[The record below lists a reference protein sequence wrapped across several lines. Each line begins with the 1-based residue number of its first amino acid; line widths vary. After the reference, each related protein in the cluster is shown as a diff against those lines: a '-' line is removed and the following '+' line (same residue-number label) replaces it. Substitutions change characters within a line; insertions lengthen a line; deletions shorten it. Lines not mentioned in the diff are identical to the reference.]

1 MARMYKPVHPGRI
14 IKDDYLLSLKMT
26 VSKLASSLGISRQ
39 TMTAI
44 LNERA
49 GISPEMALRLS
60 EAFDTTPDF
69 WLAMQ
74 RNYDL
79 YWASTKFSAKG
90 VVKRVYSSVIN

>member
-1 MARMYKPVHPGRI
+1 MLKMYKPVHPGRI
-14 IKDDYLLSLKMT
+14 LKDDYLKPLGLK
-26 VSKLASSLGISRQ
+26 VGQLAVSLGISRQ

-60 EAFDTTPDF
+60 EAFDTSPDL

-79 YWASTKFSAKG
+79 YVAKQKFFAKE
-90 VVKRVYSSVIN
+90 VVKKIYSTEL